1 MAKSTMGAETVAAE
15 SAKKDVCIS
24 RYSTEVMSLQKAM
37 DNFRK
42 LLSKH
47 DVENERV
54 HIYYY
59 AKLSSTYKLQF
70 TFFRPNSEA
79 YDFTAYIAVSLLE
92 KQWKGGWEH
101 TSVWSSVKD
110 NLDFNELAENF
121 KEKFNFEFGEDDCA
135 STKKLMAA
143 IA

>member
-1 MAKSTMGAETVAAE
+1 MGVEVVATE

-70 TFFRPNSEA
+70 SFFRPNSEA
-79 YDFTAYIAVSLLE
+79 YNSKTLLAVSLLE
-92 KQWKGGWEH
+92 KQWRGGWKH
-101 TSVWSSVKD
+101 TSVGSSMED
-110 NLDFNELAENF
+110 NLDFNELIENF
-121 KEKFNFEFGEDDCA
+121 KEKFNFEIAEDDCLA
-135 STKKLMAA
+135 AKELMDA

>member
-1 MAKSTMGAETVAAE
+1 MGVEVVATE

-70 TFFRPNSEA
+70 SFFRPNSEA
-79 YDFTAYIAVSLLE
+79 YNSKTLLAVSLLE
-92 KQWKGGWEH
+92 KQWRGGWKH
-101 TSVWSSVKD
+101 TSVGSSMED
-110 NLDFNELAENF
+110 NLDFNELIENF
-121 KEKFNFEFGEDDCA
+121 KEKFNFEIAEDDCLSA
-135 STKKLMAA
+135 KELMDA